1 MKSPIQKAAWLVLT
15 PAVMVTAVLATLVA
29 PWFRHRPDLGATVL
43 VVSMITTSI
52 WMLLIWLALHRLVF
66 QLAALWPFPA
76 SRLSKP
82 EAAKCVPRFG
92 IFYTTCDDFVAE
104 SFLSCVWQN
113 YPEDAFK
120 VFVCDDSMEP
130 RNQASI
136 DALCSG
142 HERVTIVRRSDRSG
156 FKAGNLNHS
165 FKLSQADAFDWIV
178 VVDADQMLSS
188 EFLNRLADDVAAAPE
203 HAACIQAVPQW
214 QENSM
219 LPPSGPFQQTM
230 EEDTRLVLNRDLPW
244 RSHAGFYPCLG
255 RVAAIR
261 ASAWNGVGGFPEC
274 VSEDYAFAMEARN
287 KGFVCIPAGSASLYD
302 RGPRDF
308 AAFGIQLSKYA
319 AGTSELICHSYFKFL
334 RGPAHWVEKL
344 DATLWLTGYASMP
357 LVLLNL
363 PLSAWLAHVVWQQQ
377 LSLLPPGLAS
387 IFVGMTLL
395 NFPVLVSVT
404 DTIGGGTHR
413 FFWTFAIYNAALP
426 VAAVSFV
433 RHFWKRPV
441 FRRTP
446 KGNHPASSVRAES
459 CLTVLVGMTFTAMA
473 LWWHS
478 PFSLL
483 IGSVA
488 AAQLLFPLLQHLH
501 TSSGTGSVAR
511 TLVWLPGILFVTGV
525 LDMWLRGSC

>member
-1 MKSPIQKAAWLVLT
+1 MKTPILKAAWLVLT
-15 PAVMVTAVLATLVA
+15 PAVLVAAVITTLVA
-29 PWFRHRPDLGATVL
+29 PWFRHRPDLGAAVL
-43 VVSMITTSI
+43 VVSIITTSI

-66 QLAALWPFPA
+66 QLAALWPPP
-76 SRLSKP
+76 SSSLSKP
-82 EAAKCVPRFG
+82 EAVKSVPRFG
-92 IFYTTCDDFVAE
+92 VFYTTCDDFVSE
-104 SFLSCVWQN
+104 SLLSCIRQD

-120 VFVCDDSMEP
+120 VIVCDDSREP
-130 RNQASI
+130 GNRASI

-142 HERVTIVRRSDRSG
+142 QERVTVVRRSERSG

-165 FKLSQADAFDWIV
+165 FKLLQADAFDWIV
-178 VVDADQMLSS
+178 VVDADQILSS
-188 EFLNRLADDVAAAPE
+188 EFLSRLAGDAAAAPE
-203 HAACIQAVPQW
+203 HAACIQAVPKW
-214 QENSM
+214 QEKSM

-230 EEDTRLVLNRDLPW
+230 DEDACLVLNRDLPW

-255 RVAAIR
+255 RVAAVR
-261 ASAWNGVGGFPEC
+261 ASAWNAVGGFPEC
-274 VSEDYAFAMEARN
+274 VSEDYAFSMAARS
-287 KGFVCIPAGSASLYD
+287 KGWVCIPAGSASLCD

-308 AAFGIQLSKYA
+308 AAFVIQLSKYA
-319 AGTSELICHSYFKFL
+319 SGTSELIRYGYFEFL

-344 DATLWLTGYASMP
+344 DVSLWLAGYASMP

-395 NFPVLVSVT
+395 SFPVLVSVT
-404 DTIGGGTHR
+404 DTIGGAMHR

-426 VAAVSFV
+426 GAAVSFV

-446 KGNHPASSVRAES
+446 KGNHPASSVRTES
-459 CLTVLVGMTFTAMA
+459 CITVLVGMTFTGIAFG
-473 LWWHS
+473 WHS

-488 AAQLLFPLLQHLH
+488 AAQLLFPLFQHLH
-501 TSSGTGSVAR
+501 ASSGTGAVAR
-511 TLVWLPGILFVTGV
+511 TLVWLPGIMFLTGV
-525 LDMWLRGSC
+525 LDIWLRGSC